1 MLPSGVHVICCFA
14 MLLLG
19 VGVLQKVLGK
29 IHKQRNHKQIWA
41 SEGQPAGPQMKDLQV
56 PQIDECANLF
66 HIIIIY
72 MCYIITP

>member
-41 SEGQPAGPQMKDLQV
+41 SEGQPAGPQMKDLSSS
-56 PQIDECANLF
+56 DRRRANLF